1 MVSVPP
7 TSDTEHRLLADG
19 AVRVAGMDEVGR
31 GALAGPVT
39 VGVAVMD
46 ADVGLAPSR
55 LRDSKLLRPAVRT
68 ELVPELREW
77 AVSLTTGSATPQE
90 IDALGI
96 IGALRLAGCRAL
108 AAIAPEA
115 WPDVVLLD
123 GVHDWLTTPDT
134 DLLSGLPGDTALTAG
149 AAPVWDGPIR
159 TIVKGDLTCASI
171 AAASVVA
178 KVERDDVMAQL
189 AAKHPAYGWERNK
202 GYGSAQHRDAL
213 VRLGAS
219 EQHRRSWNLGVPTR

>member
-189 AAKHPAYGWERNK
+189 AAEHPAYGWERNK